1 MTVTDALEIT
11 DNDVCPLL
19 PVHLLKL
26 MAERN
31 VIPSRVQGAESIR
44 GPGSAPGFLKCLL
57 DCAKLEGTFRLH
69 EYHYTKGITMEIIA
83 DATTAFCIQKYA
95 DGGLLTLKWKE
106 GLTDE
111 AVLHTWSFTYCPGA
125 GVIFCSWGM
134 CHEAK
139 YEFVKSFDLKGD
151 VEMAHWCLIEEVEP
165 EQPRF
170 ERKKHRAVE

>member
-1 MTVTDALEIT
+1 MVPCRPTAYNKYGKPIH
-11 DNDVCPLL
+11 N
-19 PVHLLKL
+19 
-26 MAERN
+26 
-31 VIPSRVQGAESIR
+31 
-44 GPGSAPGFLKCLL
+44 
-57 DCAKLEGTFRLH
+57 AKNGVLH
-69 EYHYTKGITMEIIA
+69 PK
-83 DATTAFCIQKYA
+83 DA

-170 ERKKHRAVE
+170 ERKKNRAVE